1 VDWLPFDLHPE
12 YPAEGIPR
20 ERLAE
25 RYGPGIHEQ
34 TRRAI
39 EAAGLTYNPP
49 GVIPNSRKA
58 LEVTELARDD
68 GLHDS
73 VHDHLMR
80 AYWSEG
86 ADIGDDEILLDLV
99 AEAGLDRAE
108 AKAVLEDRR
117 YGERVDLS
125 TREAQLHGIQAI
137 PAFVLANR
145 LLVLGAQPRELFER
159 AVKQLE
165 AASA

>member
-1 VDWLPFDLHPE
+1 VDWLAFDLHPE

-49 GVIPNSRKA
+49 EVIPNSRKA
-58 LEVTELARDD
+58 LEVTELARDA
-68 GLHDS
+68 GLHDP
-73 VHDHLMR
+73 VHDRLMR

-86 ADIGDDEILLDLV
+86 ADIGGEDVLLELV
-99 AEAGLDRAE
+99 AGAGLDRDE
-108 AKAVLEDRR
+108 AKAVLDERR
-117 YGERVDLS
+117 YAERVDAS
-125 TREAQLHGIQAI
+125 TREAQLHGIHAI
-137 PAFVLANR
+137 PAFVLDKR
-145 LLVLGAQPRELFER
+145 LLVLGAQPHELFER
-159 AVKQLE
+159 AVE
-165 AASA
+165 EVGRA